1 MLSLEY
7 QTLVKLG
14 IRFKNLDAGRFQRTF
29 TRHSLPSLLRI
40 PKGYVQAL
48 RMLNEFKPD
57 IVVGFGGYVSFPVI
71 AVAKLMGVPTV
82 IHEQTLGAGQTNK
95 LLSPFVDKICVS
107 WEQSLNYFP
116 KNKTVLTG
124 NPIRQSIFEEI
135 DLPEGDGK
143 LIFIMGGSSGSHFIN
158 VLMEKVLDELLPKYR
173 IIHQTGDTKEYSD
186 YEKLTAQLSLMPEGL
201 ISRYMPRKFI
211 DPSSIGFVMEKA
223 DLVIS
228 RAGINTIS
236 ELIRFKKPAILIP
249 LPTGQKKEQERNAN
263 FLKSLGLGEVLNQKL
278 TTSVELLSTI
288 SNMFEN
294 LDNYRIIKENILRN
308 DSAKRIVN
316 ILINATNKKTKAKS

>member
-1 MLSLEY
+1 
-7 QTLVKLG
+7 
-14 IRFKNLDAGRFQRTF
+14 
-29 TRHSLPSLLRI
+29 
-40 PKGYVQAL
+40 
-48 RMLNEFKPD
+48 
-57 IVVGFGGYVSFPVI
+57 
-71 AVAKLMGVPTV
+71 
-82 IHEQTLGAGQTNK
+82 
-95 LLSPFVDKICVS
+95 
-107 WEQSLNYFP
+107 
-116 KNKTVLTG
+116 
-124 NPIRQSIFEEI
+124 
-135 DLPEGDGK
+135 
-143 LIFIMGGSSGSHFIN
+143 
-158 VLMEKVLDELLPKYR
+158 
-173 IIHQTGDTKEYSD
+173 
-186 YEKLTAQLSLMPEGL
+186 
-201 ISRYMPRKFI
+201 MPRKFI